1 MVAFALLPF
10 FFTGSVFAGGASS
23 GPRLLAMALT
33 TGFLLAFLGDGGAG
47 GTGTFSMLLALFA
60 GSLAGLT
67 P

>member
-1 MVAFALLPF
+1 MALALLPF